1 MKKQRNIRLQS
12 VMRKLQIQEDRE
24 LAGFGR
30 HDVVLSR
37 FQRRRRRRRRHRRQ
51 INLFFV
57 VVFGTLTISSLSRLL
72 RLRS

>member
-1 MKKQRNIRLQS
+1 
-12 VMRKLQIQEDRE
+12 MRKLQIQEDRE

-37 FQRRRRRRRRHRRQ
+37 FCRRRRRHCCRRRRRRRRHRRQ